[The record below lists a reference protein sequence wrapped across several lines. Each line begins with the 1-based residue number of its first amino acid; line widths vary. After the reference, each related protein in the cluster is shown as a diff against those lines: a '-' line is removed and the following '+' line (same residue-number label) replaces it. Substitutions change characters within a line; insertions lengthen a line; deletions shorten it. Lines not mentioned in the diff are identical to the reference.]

1 MTMKIKSN
9 ARKAAAATGT
19 GLLATISILAAA
31 SEENRKQA
39 EIQEH
44 IDALKV
50 LCPDH
55 NVVLFRK
62 DQRF

>member
-1 MTMKIKSN
+1 MKIKT
-9 ARKAAAATGT
+9 AAKKTATATGY
-19 GLLATISILAAA
+19 GLLGALTVLAAA
-31 SEENRKQA
+31 GEEAQRQR

-62 DQRF
+62 D

>member
-1 MTMKIKSN
+1 MKIKT
-9 ARKAAAATGT
+9 AAKKTATTAGS
-19 GLLATISILAAA
+19 GILGALYVLAAVG
-31 SEENRKQA
+31 EESQKQR
-39 EIQEH
+39 EIQAH

-62 DQRF
+62 DQI

>member
-1 MTMKIKSN
+1 MKIKTA
-9 ARKAAAATGT
+9 ARKTATATGT
-19 GLLATISILAAA
+19 GLLATLSILAAA
-31 SEENRKQA
+31 SEESRKQA
-39 EIQEH
+39 EIQQH
-44 IDALKV
+44 MDALKA